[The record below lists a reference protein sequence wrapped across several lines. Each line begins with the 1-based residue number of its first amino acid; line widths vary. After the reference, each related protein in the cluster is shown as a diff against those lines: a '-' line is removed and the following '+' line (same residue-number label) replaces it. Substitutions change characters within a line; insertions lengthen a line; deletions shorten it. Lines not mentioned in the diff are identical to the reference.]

1 MVLIQADEQFKTI
14 DRVVSM
20 SDGSGSTLDSLTG
33 GTEPGTERRPVRGS
47 MMLDMVH
54 QMRDGRRIEE
64 CGQPH
69 QRDSETER
77 DADAHFMWNLV
88 LYAPSIRGFDV
99 TIGARNLVGR
109 REAVPTSDEVDR
121 DGGETPITTFPGE
134 GREFFARV
142 GFSY

>member
-14 DRVVSM
+14 DRVIPVRHWNGHS
-20 SDGSGSTLDSLTG
+20 LDPLSG
-33 GTEPGTERRPVRGS
+33 GTKPGTERRPVHGS

-77 DADAHFMWNLV
+77 DQTAGKAARSGGKPRDGSRRQVRKH
-88 LYAPSIRGFDV
+88 APSC
-99 TIGARNLVGR
+99 
-109 REAVPTSDEVDR
+109 
-121 DGGETPITTFPGE
+121 
-134 GREFFARV
+134 
-142 GFSY
+142 